1 MGAGDAACIFVSNE
15 WGDLSHGGNG
25 NRAGIGERAGSGDQ
39 VVELSARKE
48 ESEHSEG
55 ADRNRA
61 AREALEE
68 WQRTKPDAA
77 SQEPAGT

>member
-1 MGAGDAACIFVSNE
+1 MASYSRDP
-15 WGDLSHGGNG
+15 
-25 NRAGIGERAGSGDQ
+25 SGY
-39 VVELSARKE
+39 VIEPSARKE
-48 ESEHSEG
+48 EPKHSG
-55 ADRNRA
+55 GSDRNRA